1 MKRTL
6 KYILEKQL
14 FMKKKEID
22 NVVITLCKGCLLE
35 NRKKLNAVL
44 TNNRP
49 LIGSLDILENVYF
62 DMHGNCHF
70 NGTTKELKSVRNFL
84 VKQFRFTKPVEKKV
98 RRKVIKNPDTNPRY
112 INVFRKMLYSKT
124 KINSDPVVR
133 NPPH

>member
-62 DMHGNCHF
+62 DMHGNPLEISWL
-70 NGTTKELKSVRNFL
+70 NNSVLQNQLK
-84 VKQFRFTKPVEKKV
+84 
-98 RRKVIKNPDTNPRY
+98 RK
-112 INVFRKMLYSKT
+112 
-124 KINSDPVVR
+124 
-133 NPPH
+133 